1 MKLLVVG
8 ILVAALAV
16 LLTVATLSGYQ
27 SDRSSIPDFAGT
39 GIAARID
46 TFGALPKSI
55 AIQNEQTGATTLTQ
69 VAADGTF
76 AARLSPGRYR
86 ISMQGD
92 ARTVTL
98 AVPSGDCVDVI
109 LDYRIPGLVLRI
121 PG

>member
-8 ILVAALAV
+8 ILVAALAA
-16 LLTVATLSGYQ
+16 LLTVATLIGYQ
-27 SDRSSIPDFAGT
+27 NDRSRIPYFAGT
-39 GIAARID
+39 GIAAKIY
-46 TFGALPKSI
+46 TFGAPPKSI
-55 AIQNEQTGATTLTQ
+55 DILNEETGALTITQ
-69 VAADGTF
+69 VGADGTF

-86 ISMQGD
+86 ISMPGD
-92 ARTVTL
+92 ARTVMI

>member
-16 LLTVATLSGYQ
+16 LLTVATLIGYQ

-92 ARTVTL
+92 SRTVTI